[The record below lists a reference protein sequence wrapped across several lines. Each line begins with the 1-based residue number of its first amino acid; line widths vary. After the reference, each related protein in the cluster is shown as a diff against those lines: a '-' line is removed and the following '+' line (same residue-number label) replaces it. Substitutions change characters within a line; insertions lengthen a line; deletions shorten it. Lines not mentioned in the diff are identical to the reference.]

1 MQTMDIGS
9 ATVQTTR
16 RGLMGLLTSENG
28 KRWVMYGTVSA
39 VAIVTSWVTF
49 VLAHNVAGRSILESQ
64 VWSTII
70 STIPAFILSRQWV
83 WAKDGK
89 VSMSREV
96 LPFWVL
102 SIIQFFITLIIV
114 ALLKGWIESTFA
126 DLKVRSIVV
135 LAVNLALYGAM
146 WVGKFFFL
154 NNLLFRNA
162 QPVESR

>member
-39 VAIVTSWVTF
+39 VAILTSWVTF
-49 VLAHNVAGRSILESQ
+49 VLAHNVIGRSLLESQ

-89 VSMSREV
+89 VSVSREV
-96 LPFWVL
+96 LPFWIL
-102 SIIQFFITLIIV
+102 SIVQFFITLIIV

-135 LAVNLALYGAM
+135 LTLNLGLYGAM